1 MFYCSTF
8 PGNSTE
14 LGTVLTIKTPDF
26 VTYTLAWSQICLKS
40 GVRKFLSSEQPSLKI
55 FFAML
60 KLCTTCL
67 ETWTNWLEKAE
78 QLRDFWANNTY
89 LRMRWVSL
97 SLTSLFFFLW
107 TSPLLFIHSVN
118 SHWAYMVCPYSTVRL
133 WWKGQKERHKLN
145 KWTNN

>member
-55 FFAML
+55 FFCYAQAL
-60 KLCTTCL
+60 YDLSRDL
-67 ETWTNWLEKAE
+67 NQLAEK
-78 QLRDFWANNTY
+78 
-89 LRMRWVSL
+89 S
-97 SLTSLFFFLW
+97 
-107 TSPLLFIHSVN
+107 
-118 SHWAYMVCPYSTVRL
+118 
-133 WWKGQKERHKLN
+133 
-145 KWTNN
+145 